1 MQARARRIG
10 SHQGP
15 CHACPVSSINKLWIF
30 QGFLDK
36 VVAAMALMMTSRIL
50 IALGCLIVVAVIAS
64 GPLKFPASTP
74 TSNDSANSI
83 AATVGTRS
91 ITVREVEQAA
101 ALAVYQ
107 ADQHRHQLLQHTI
120 QRMIDDELL
129 AAEARRTDRTVAQL
143 LAEASQTESIAKL
156 ANLPAPVRRVAAG
169 NGSTGSDSGLSSDPK
184 ENMRIRQALLVWLR
198 RQTDIRISLP
208 PPEPPILT
216 VDTGHD
222 PDVGPAD
229 APITIIEF
237 SDFQCPY
244 CKKSVSELKELRRI
258 YGERIRHVYRDYP
271 GPTHPHAQTAAE
283 AARCAGEQGKF
294 WDYHD
299 LLFERQ
305 SPGTGWDYADLAHEL
320 RLQQDA
326 FLQCLQTGRYR
337 QAVLEDLQDGIA
349 LGITSTPTFFINGR
363 PLVGARP
370 RSEFQAMI
378 DRLLT
383 PKASS

>member
-1 MQARARRIG
+1 
-10 SHQGP
+10 
-15 CHACPVSSINKLWIF
+15 
-30 QGFLDK
+30 
-36 VVAAMALMMTSRIL
+36 MTSRIL
-50 IALGCLIVVAVIAS
+50 IALGCLMVVAVIVS
-64 GPLKFPASTP
+64 GLLKFPASTL
-74 TSNDSANSI
+74 TSGDPDNSI

-91 ITVREVEQAA
+91 ITLREVEQAA

-129 AAEARRTDRTVAQL
+129 AAEARRKHLTVAQL
-143 LAEASQTESIAKL
+143 VAEASQTESIAKL
-156 ANLPAPVRRVAAG
+156 ADLTAPVRRVSSG
-169 NGSTGSDSGLSSDPK
+169 NGSTGSNSGLSSDP
-184 ENMRIRQALLVWLR
+184 EEDMRIRQALLVWLR

-222 PDVGPAD
+222 PAVGPAD

-244 CKKSVSELKELRRI
+244 CKKSVTDLKELRDI
-258 YGERIRHVYRDYP
+258 YGDRIRHVYRDYP
-271 GPTHPHAQTAAE
+271 GPTHPHAQPAAE

-305 SPGTGWDYADLAHEL
+305 SPGAGWDYVGLAQEL
-320 RLQQDA
+320 HLQQDA

-337 QAVLEDLQDGIA
+337 QAILKDLHDGIA

-378 DRLLT
+378 DQLLK